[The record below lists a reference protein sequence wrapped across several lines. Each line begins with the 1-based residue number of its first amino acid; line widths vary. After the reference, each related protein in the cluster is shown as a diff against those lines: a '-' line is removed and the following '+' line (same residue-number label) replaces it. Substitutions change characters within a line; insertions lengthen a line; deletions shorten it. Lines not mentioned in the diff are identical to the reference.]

1 MQKWWIRTRRLWLM
15 SGEDQGE
22 GVNGRDNDPYLGQL
36 VVARPGL
43 SLWASVT

>member
-1 MQKWWIRTRRLWLM
+1 MQKRWIRTKRLWLM
-15 SGEDQGE
+15 SGEDLGE
-22 GVNGRDNDPYLGQL
+22 GVDDGDNDPYLGQL